1 MPATREPVTKRA
13 QMAVPLAVHTTSVSH
28 VDSHFEAC
36 IRADLSFSLLSAGLR
51 YEPPPPLFYPSNNS
65 WLPAESVKSKLYSF
79 YARGIVA
86 AIIIAMNLYSWNSR

>member
-36 IRADLSFSLLSAGLR
+36 LRADLSFNLLSAGLR
-51 YEPPPPLFYPSNNS
+51 YEPPPPSSTLATILGRLLRVLNPSCIPFMPEVLWRPLS
-65 WLPAESVKSKLYSF
+65 SP
-79 YARGIVA
+79 
-86 AIIIAMNLYSWNSR
+86 